1 MILFLKVLKGE
12 NINMNSR
19 VAVIGIIVENWD
31 SVNELNT
38 LLHQYS
44 QYIVGR
50 MGIPYKQRN
59 INIMAIAIDAPQDE
73 ISALTGKIG
82 NLNGISVKAAYSN
95 I

>member
-31 SVNELNT
+31 SVNELNA